1 MAKKQ
6 QSFAEKVA
14 KQRGAKKNMAKLVIS
29 ERKANG
35 NYSFRTKMVEVD
47 NLKQELAEAKS

>member
-14 KQRGAKKNMAKLVIS
+14 KNRGAARSMAKLVIS
-29 ERKANG
+29 EKKPNG
-35 NYSFRTKMVEVD
+35 AYSFRTKMVDVTNVSKEIAE
-47 NLKQELAEAKS
+47 LKS